1 MSRLITNP
9 MIAKELRQRLRE
21 RRAWLLPTLYLLVLA
36 GTVSF
41 AYYAAIDIGGNA
53 GQVEVQGANIGEA
66 IFLTVVF
73 TQLVVLLLMA
83 PVFSSGSLTIEKEQR
98 TLAGLLT
105 SLLSAP
111 QIWWGKFVAALMYL
125 LLLLFCSLP
134 LLAVS
139 LAFGGVEPIE
149 LIKAVGSTIA
159 VLASISAVGLWC
171 SAMFRRSVHSTA
183 ACYCIVLVLSIVT
196 AVVYGILLARWE
208 SRNFLARGE
217 GPPAYVQAPMFLNP
231 LYPLLALLGDEAV
244 VQFSY
249 PVSSWL
255 LFAAVGCL
263 AAAFSM
269 RRIQRAGEQL

>member
-1 MSRLITNP
+1 MTRIITNP

-41 AYYAAIDIGGNA
+41 AYYAATDLGTNGG
-53 GQVEVQGANIGEA
+53 QTEVQGANIGEA

-73 TQLVVLLLMA
+73 TQIVVLLLMA

-111 QIWWGKFVAALMYL
+111 QIWWGKFVAALLYL

-139 LAFGGVEPIE
+139 LAFGGIEPIE
-149 LIKAVGSTIA
+149 LLKAVGSMVL

-196 AVVYGILLARWE
+196 AVVYGILLSRWE

-231 LYPLLALLGDEAV
+231 LYPLFALLGEEAV
-244 VQFSY
+244 AQFSY
-249 PVSSWL
+249 PISSWL
-255 LFAAVGCL
+255 LFTAMGCL